1 MSSERPPFE
10 CPVCGESVPR
20 NAKACPECGACE
32 KSGWSA
38 DAAYDELPDV
48 DFDYDSPL
56 GPDPLFFDCPRCGE
70 SVPREAKACPECGAG
85 KKSEWGSDI
94 GSVRLPDEDFD
105 YDRFIA
111 DEFGG
116 ARETTRKEKLW
127 WLAAVVVVIALGWVV
142 IFRAAF
148 L

>member
-1 MSSERPPFE
+1 VSSERPPFE

-20 NAKACPECGACE
+20 NAEACPECGACE

-48 DFDYDSPL
+48 
-56 GPDPLFFDCPRCGE
+56 
-70 SVPREAKACPECGAG
+70 
-85 KKSEWGSDI
+85 
-94 GSVRLPDEDFD
+94 DFD